1 MLNQLCDVKRYLS
14 DPEKEVVW
22 DDVAS
27 LQCCKE
33 DGDCCPICLMEYS
46 VPRATKCGHIFCL
59 GCILYYFRQQN
70 SEYTK
75 CPMCSEIIGAS
86 SLRPVTFFSKRNRVK
101 EGAKTTMELVVR
113 HSTCVN
119 AFSVLNP
126 RLQHYLSVNIPSADA
141 PIEDISFC
149 HYLVSSP
156 SYELNCAKDE
166 LKQLQKAESDM
177 DCAGEVLMKGVVEMV
192 RRQLNEFIAKRT
204 NENENENEN
213 GNENGKKEIEV
224 DRTSERN
231 GADLLYYYTI
241 PSNLS
246 YHLLPL
252 CFRCLCSFFGGY
264 NDLPPLI
271 TASVNQIDDVEFVV
285 DGRKDI
291 VLNHM
296 PAFSIVHWV
305 ELNVLSVIPGRI
317 DASLFDKLKKR
328 EHARK
333 KAKQQMKREDQRIRV
348 HFFCISF
355 ICSIELRKMKRPIL
369 SNALNSLMKIQ
380 KRCPTLWTVTVFRF
394 FL

>member
-1 MLNQLCDVKRYLS
+1 MLNQFCDVNRYLS
-14 DPEKEVVW
+14 SPEKEVVW
-22 DDVAS
+22 DDVSS

-33 DGDCCPICLMEYS
+33 EGDCCPICLMEYS
-46 VPRATKCGHIFCL
+46 VPRATSCGHIFCL

-75 CPMCSEIIGAS
+75 CPMCSEIIGAF
-86 SLRPVTFFSKRNRVK
+86 SLRPVTFFSKRNRIK

-113 HSTCVN
+113 HSNCVN

-126 RLQHYLSVNIPSADA
+126 RLQHYLAVNIPRADA
-141 PIEDISFC
+141 PIEDIAFC
-149 HYLVSSP
+149 HYLVNSP
-156 SYELNCAKDE
+156 SYELNVAKDE
-166 LKQLQKAESDM
+166 LKQLQEAETDM
-177 DCAGEVLMKGVVEMV
+177 DQAGEVLMKGVVQMV
-192 RRQLNEFIAKRT
+192 RQQLEDFVAKRS
-204 NENENENEN
+204 NSNSNPNSKEKE
-213 GNENGKKEIEV
+213 KKEFEA
-224 DRTSERN
+224 DDKGRESD
-231 GADLLYYYTI
+231 ADLLYYYTV

-271 TASVNQIDDVEFVV
+271 TASVNQIDDVEFIA

-291 VLNHM
+291 ILNHL
-296 PAFSIVHWV
+296 PAYSIVHLV

-317 DASLFDKLKKR
+317 DPALFDKLKKR

-348 HFFCISF
+348 GFC
-355 ICSIELRKMKRPIL
+355 
-369 SNALNSLMKIQ
+369 ALIDS
-380 KRCPTLWTVTVFRF
+380 
-394 FL
+394 

>member
-1 MLNQLCDVKRYLS
+1 M
-14 DPEKEVVW
+14 
-22 DDVAS
+22 AS

-46 VPRATKCGHIFCL
+46 VPRATSCGHIFCL
-59 GCILYYFRQQN
+59 GCIMYYFRQQN
-70 SEYTK
+70 TEYTK

-86 SLRPVTFFSKRNRVK
+86 SLRPVTFFSRRNRIK

-126 RLQHYLSVNIPSADA
+126 RLQHYLSVNIPRADA

-149 HYLVSSP
+149 HYLVNSP
-156 SYELNCAKDE
+156 SYELNCAKEE
-166 LKQLQKAESDM
+166 LKQLQEAESDM
-177 DCAGEVLMKGVVEMV
+177 DQAGEVLMKGVVEMV
-192 RRQLNEFIAKRT
+192 RRQLEEFVSKRV
-204 NENENENEN
+204 NSNLNSNSNSISNSISNSNSNSNSN
-213 GNENGKKEIEV
+213 GSEKKEL
-224 DRTSERN
+224 DFDGKEREN
-231 GADLLYYYTI
+231 NVDLLYYYTV

-264 NDLPPLI
+264 NELPPLI
-271 TASVNQIDDVEFVV
+271 TASVNQIDDMEFVV

-291 VLNHM
+291 ILNHM
-296 PAFSIVHWV
+296 PAFSIVHLV

-317 DASLFDKLKKR
+317 DSALFDKLKKR
-328 EHARK
+328 EHARR

-348 HFFCISF
+348 YSFPFHSF
-355 ICSIELRKMKRPIL
+355 IA
-369 SNALNSLMKIQ
+369 SN
-380 KRCPTLWTVTVFRF
+380 
-394 FL
+394 